1 MATEIRELVREG
13 AAKLARVAD
22 SPQLEAE
29 LLLARSLEVPRSALH
44 ARANEPVLDCD
55 ATDRYEALLTRRA
68 LGEPVAYLLGEKEF
82 WSLPLA
88 VTPDVLIP
96 RPETELL
103 VERALTHL
111 PSDAGTQVL
120 DLGTGSGAVALALA
134 HERNACAVLGIDV
147 SGPAVE
153 LARRNAAALGI
164 DNVGFRCGD
173 WYGPVDGER
182 FDLIVSNPPY
192 IAEDDSRVAS
202 GVRRFE
208 PHSALFAGA
217 DGLGALRRVIGGA
230 PAHLLPGGWIVVEH
244 GDRQG
249 SAVRGLMADAG
260 LAAVLT
266 FRDLAGAERCTEA
279 MLPETAGDD
288 TAGDAG

>member
-29 LLLARSLEVPRSALH
+29 LLLASSLEVPRSALH
-44 ARANEPVLDCD
+44 ARADERVLDCD

-68 LGEPVAYLLGEKEF
+68 LGEPIAYLLGEKEF

-111 PSDAGTQVL
+111 RHDAASRVL
-120 DLGTGSGAVALALA
+120 DLGTGSGAIALALA
-134 HERNACAVLGIDV
+134 HERKASAVLGIDR
-147 SGPAVE
+147 SPSAVE
-153 LARRNAAALGI
+153 LALRNAGTLGL
-164 DNVGFRCGD
+164 DRVRFRCGD
-173 WYGPVDGER
+173 WYTPVDGER

-192 IAEDDSRVAS
+192 IAEGDARVEVS
-202 GVRRFE
+202 VRRFE
-208 PHSALFAGA
+208 PHAALFAGA
-217 DGLGALRRVIGGA
+217 EGLDALQRVIRGA
-230 PAHLLPGGWIVVEH
+230 PSHLVPGGWIVVEH

-249 SAVRGLMADAG
+249 PAVRELMASAD
-260 LAAVLT
+260 LAAVAT
-266 FRDLAGAERCTEA
+266 FRDLADAERCTEA
-279 MLPETAGDD
+279 LRPQGSAAAGSR
-288 TAGDAG
+288 

>member
-13 AAKLARVAD
+13 ATKLARVAD
-22 SPQLEAE
+22 SPLLEAE
-29 LLLARSLEVPRSALH
+29 LLLARSLMVPRSALH
-44 ARANEPVLDCD
+44 ARAHEPVLDCD

-68 LGEPVAYLLGEKEF
+68 LGEPIAYLLGEKEF

-111 PSDAGTQVL
+111 RGEPASRVL
-120 DLGTGSGAVALALA
+120 DLGTGSGAIALALA
-134 HERNACAVLGIDV
+134 HERKTCAVLGIDV
-147 SGPAVE
+147 AGPAIE
-153 LARRNAAALGI
+153 LAKRNAAALGI

-173 WYGPVDGER
+173 WYAPVDGER

-192 IAEDDSRVAS
+192 IAEEDPRVDS

-208 PHSALFAGA
+208 PHAALFAGA
-217 DGLGALRRVIGGA
+217 DGLGALRRVIAGA
-230 PAHLLPGGWIVVEH
+230 TAHLLPGGWIVVEH

-249 SAVRGLMADAG
+249 PAVRELMVVTGLT
-260 LAAVLT
+260 AVAT

-279 MLPETAGDD
+279 MLPG
-288 TAGDAG
+288 GR

>member
-22 SPQLEAE
+22 APQLEAE
-29 LLLARSLEVPRSALH
+29 LLLARSLTVPRSALH

-68 LGEPVAYLLGEKEF
+68 LGEPIAYLLGEKEF

-103 VERALTHL
+103 VEHALTHVRG
-111 PSDAGTQVL
+111 DAKCRVL
-120 DLGTGSGAVALALA
+120 DLGTGSGAIALALA
-134 HERNACAVLGIDV
+134 HERKACVVLGIDV
-147 SGPAVE
+147 SRPAIE
-153 LARRNAAALGI
+153 LAMRNATALGL

-173 WYGPVDGER
+173 WYAPVDGER

-192 IAEDDSRVAS
+192 IAEDDPRVES

-208 PHSALFAGA
+208 PHAALFADA
-217 DGLGALRRVIGGA
+217 DGLGALRPVIAGA

-244 GDRQG
+244 GDTQA
-249 SAVRGLMADAG
+249 SAVRALLTEAG
-260 LAAVLT
+260 LTAIAT
-266 FRDLAGAERCTEA
+266 WTDFAGKERCSEA
-279 MLPETAGDD
+279 CRPRSA
-288 TAGDAG
+288 

>member
-111 PSDAGTQVL
+111 HSDAGARVL

-153 LARRNAAALGI
+153 PARQCRGAGHRKRPLAN
-164 DNVGFRCGD
+164 
-173 WYGPVDGER
+173 GEWASSKWTPPT
-182 FDLIVSNPPY
+182 IVSNPPY
-192 IAEDDSRVAS
+192 IAARTIRASRA
-202 GVRRFE
+202 VRTFPTFAPLRAQTV
-208 PHSALFAGA
+208 SA
-217 DGLGALRRVIGGA
+217 RCWTWRSST
-230 PAHLLPGGWIVVEH
+230 PPGGWIVVEH
-244 GDRQG
+244 GDRQLQ
-249 SAVRGLMADAG
+249 VAG
-260 LAAVLT
+260 
-266 FRDLAGAERCTEA
+266 RWRMPGGRS
-279 MLPETAGDD
+279 
-288 TAGDAG
+288 